1 MFDAACDRCFKK
13 PAPEVGR
20 TDPLGIRR
28 EEVRIE
34 RATFADHLVQR
45 ERRLE
50 RTGRDRAVA
59 LEADRGE
66 VVDTRLMR
74 VELPT
79 AR

>member
-50 RTGRDRAVA
+50 GAGLERMVA
-59 LEADRGE
+59 LDADRGE
-66 VVDTRLMR
+66 VVDTGLVR
-74 VELPT
+74 V
-79 AR
+79 